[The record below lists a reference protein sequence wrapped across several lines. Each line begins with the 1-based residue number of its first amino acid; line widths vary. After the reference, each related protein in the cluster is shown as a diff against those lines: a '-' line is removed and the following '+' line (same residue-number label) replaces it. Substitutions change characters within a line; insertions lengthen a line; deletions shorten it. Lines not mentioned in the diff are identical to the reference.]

1 MRVYRGRVMLIGQD
15 RAGKTSLKKSLLS
28 LPFDPMEQSTDGVE
42 VDPSVFE
49 VEVDRVTN
57 WQRVEP
63 RRFVSEFADD
73 LARLVAGELSQS
85 AGEEKPGRSNSAE
98 AAADDAEEKTE
109 ETGEAAPVGNCLRT

>member
-85 AGEEKPGRSNSAE
+85 AGEEKPGRSNPAE